1 MEEPSKTPIHS
12 KHEYD
17 VDENHSFYEGHSMQK
32 VTLPVRIFKLLGVET
47 VVGKG
52 VLKSRLL
59 LRIVKNWA
67 S

>member
-1 MEEPSKTPIHS
+1 
-12 KHEYD
+12 
-17 VDENHSFYEGHSMQK
+17 MQK

-52 VLKSRLL
+52 VLKRKLS